1 MRSLI
6 PEPSFS
12 LQKGPRQ
19 TRGDRAEQDGVNHG
33 KRRLCVMRWCARG
46 GKEEEKEKKEKEVYS
61 NTAVV
66 RLCRVVSGGEARTRN
81 NTPASYSRWRFCAM
95 TGGGQVVR
103 GTLIGTIVDTFQDN
117 DIPFVLVSI
126 LVPTRRRRKQTT
138 TNWLFTCE
146 CVLLVI

>member
-33 KRRLCVMRWCARG
+33 KRRLCVMRWCARRE
-46 GKEEEKEKKEKEVYS
+46 KEEEEEKKEKEVYS
-61 NTAVV
+61 STAVV

-81 NTPASYSRWRFCAM
+81 NTPASYSRWRLCTM
-95 TGGGQVVR
+95 TGWGHVVAWHADR
-103 GTLIGTIVDTFQDN
+103 YHCRHIPRQRNIFCTCFDTRSNAKAPQAN
-117 DIPFVLVSI
+117 DDELV
-126 LVPTRRRRKQTT
+126 VYM
-138 TNWLFTCE
+138 
-146 CVLLVI
+146 